1 MTRPLRLLIVAG
13 EVSGD
18 LQAARLIRALK
29 QRHPTVE
36 CFGIGG
42 DALRAEGMEILT
54 DARHMAVMGLTEV
67 LKRLFF
73 FRRVFFNLLDEARKR
88 RPDAVLLVDYPGFN
102 LRFAERAHRLGLK
115 VIYYICPQVWAWNRR
130 RIPHMARMVDRLI
143 SIFPFEPDVFKGT
156 GLKVDY
162 VGHPFYDEAKAGL
175 ALPPPEL
182 PWSGSPQL
190 ALLPGSRRH
199 EIQRLLPS
207 LLETVRRLR
216 PFHPQLGVLIAA
228 PSREI
233 GDWVQTIADR
243 HGGLPPRT
251 GIVCDRTSDV
261 LRTATAALVA
271 SGTATLEAGLMGCPT
286 VILYK
291 MSWPTYWLGR
301 RLVHIR
307 HIGMLNIIADR
318 RICPEFLQTEAN
330 PDNLLT
336 AIRPL
341 LEDSDSRCQMIAG
354 LTSVREKLGPSGA
367 SERAAEVL
375 LDELLSGASGQ

>member
-1 MTRPLRLLIVAG
+1 MTGRPLRLLIVAG

-29 QRHPTVE
+29 QHHPDVE

-73 FRRVFFNLLDEARKR
+73 FRRVFFNLLAEARKR

-130 RIPHMARMVDRLI
+130 RIPHMAQIVDRLI
-143 SIFPFEPDVFKGT
+143 SIFPFEPDVFKDT
-156 GLKVDY
+156 NLKVNY
-162 VGHPFYDEAKAGL
+162 VGHPFYDEARAGL
-175 ALPPPEL
+175 AQPPPEL
-182 PWSGSPQL
+182 PWAGSPHL

-199 EIQRLLPS
+199 EIQRLLPP
-207 LLETVRRLR
+207 LLETARRLL
-216 PFHPQLGVLIAA
+216 PIQPQLGVLIAA

-233 GDWVQTIADR
+233 GDWVQTIANR

-251 GIVCDRTSDV
+251 EIVCNRTRDI

-271 SGTATLEAGLMGCPT
+271 SGTATLESGLMGCPT

-318 RICPEFLQTEAN
+318 RICPEFLQAETH

-341 LEDSDSRCQMIAG
+341 LEDSPARREMIAG
-354 LTSVREKLGPSGA
+354 LTAVREMLGPSGA

-375 LDELLSGASGQ
+375 LEELTPQD

>member
-1 MTRPLRLLIVAG
+1 MTGRPLRLLIVAG

-29 QRHPTVE
+29 QRHPAVE

-54 DARHMAVMGLTEV
+54 DARYMAVMGLTEV
-67 LKRLFF
+67 LKRLLF

-130 RIPHMARMVDRLI
+130 RIPYMARNVDRLI
-143 SIFPFEPDVFKGT
+143 SIFPFEPDVFKDT
-156 GLKVDY
+156 GLNVDY
-162 VGHPFYDEAKAGL
+162 VGHPFYDEAREGL
-175 ALPPPEL
+175 ASPLPEL
-182 PWSGSPQL
+182 PWNGQPRL

-199 EIQRLLPS
+199 EIHRLLPT
-207 LLETVRRLR
+207 LLETARRLR
-216 PFHPQLGVLIAA
+216 AELPQLGVLIAS

-233 GDWVQTIADR
+233 GAWAQTVADR
-243 HGGLPPRT
+243 QGGLPPGTKILCGQTRD
-251 GIVCDRTSDV
+251 I

-318 RICPEFLQTEAN
+318 RICPEFLQAEAH
-330 PDNLLT
+330 PENLQR
-336 AIRPL
+336 AVRPL
-341 LEDSDSRCQMIAG
+341 LEDSPPRRAMLADLAA
-354 LTSVREKLGPSGA
+354 VREQLGPGGA
-367 SERAAEVL
+367 SERAAEAL
-375 LDELLSGASGQ
+375 LAELAKP

>member
-18 LQAARLIRALK
+18 LQAARLLRALK
-29 QRHPTVE
+29 QRHPAVE

-67 LKRLFF
+67 LKRIFF

-102 LRFAERAHRLGLK
+102 LRFAERAHRMGLK
-115 VIYYICPQVWAWNRR
+115 VVYYICPQVWAWNRR
-130 RIPHMARMVDRLI
+130 RIPHMAQIVDRLI
-143 SIFPFEPDVFKGT
+143 SIFPFEPDVFKDT

-162 VGHPFYDEAKAGL
+162 VGHPFYDEALSGL
-175 ALPPPEL
+175 AQPPPEL
-182 PWSGSPQL
+182 PWAGSPHL

-199 EIQRLLPS
+199 EIQRLLPP
-207 LLETVRRLR
+207 LLETVRLLQ
-216 PFHPQLGVLIAA
+216 PIHPQLGILIAA

-233 GDWVQTIADR
+233 GDWVQSIADR

-251 GIVCDRTSDV
+251 KIVCNRTRDV

-318 RICPEFLQTEAN
+318 RICPEFLQAEAN
-330 PDNLLT
+330 PDNLFS
-336 AIRPL
+336 AIQPL
-341 LEDSDSRCQMIAG
+341 LEDNSVRRAMIAG
-354 LTSVREKLGPSGA
+354 LNAVREMLGPSGA

-375 LDELLSGASGQ
+375 LDELMYGTSA